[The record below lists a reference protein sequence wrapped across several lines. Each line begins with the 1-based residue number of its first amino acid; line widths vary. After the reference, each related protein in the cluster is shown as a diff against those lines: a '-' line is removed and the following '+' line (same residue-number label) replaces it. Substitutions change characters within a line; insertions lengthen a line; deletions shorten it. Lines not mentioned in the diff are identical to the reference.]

1 MPVVSNT
8 SPLLNLAIINQLN
21 LIQQQFG
28 QVIIPDAVLT
38 ELRINENLPGSQQ
51 LQKAI
56 KEGWILINT
65 VENQAFVQLLKRE
78 LDQGEANAIALAIQL
93 NADLLLLDERDGRRI
108 ARTLGLNLTGILGII
123 LRAWRDGQVTS
134 VKELIN
140 QLRQSANFRIAS
152 HLEQQIL
159 TETNELND

>member
-21 LIQQQFG
+21 LIRQQFG

-51 LQKAI
+51 LQEAI

-65 VENQAFVQLLKRE
+65 VENQAFVQLLK
-78 LDQGEANAIALAIQL
+78 
-93 NADLLLLDERDGRRI
+93 
-108 ARTLGLNLTGILGII
+108 
-123 LRAWRDGQVTS
+123 
-134 VKELIN
+134 
-140 QLRQSANFRIAS
+140 
-152 HLEQQIL
+152 
-159 TETNELND
+159 